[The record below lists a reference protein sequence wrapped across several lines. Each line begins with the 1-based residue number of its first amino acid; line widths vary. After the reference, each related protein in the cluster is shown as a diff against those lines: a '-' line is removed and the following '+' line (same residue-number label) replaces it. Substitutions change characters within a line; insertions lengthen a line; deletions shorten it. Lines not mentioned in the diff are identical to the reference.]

1 MLSPI
6 ARQLL
11 VQHYQRMF
19 EPLTDF
25 PVAVRTN
32 TAPGC
37 PELSLMR
44 IQTRP

>member
-19 EPLTDF
+19 EPLNDC

-32 TAPGC
+32 TVPGC

-44 IQTRP
+44 ILTRP